1 MDITDESLIARA
13 FELFDRANSEDP
25 NIEHQDGSAF
35 PKELL
40 YSWRMTK
47 RLSLYNHEAGT
58 ALRLAA
64 RAQHICRWKSPR
76 SGFPMDR
83 IGYLRWRTEL
93 KKFHA
98 DTAGAILT
106 EVGYSNEIIE
116 RTQTLIR
123 KENLTTDPEA
133 QVLEDVIC
141 LVFLEYYF
149 DDFAQKHEPDKVID
163 IVKKTWK
170 KMSENGHQAA
180 LGLDYT
186 PESLNLIKAA
196 LGL

>member
-1 MDITDESLIARA
+1 MTDESLIERA
-13 FELFDRANSEDP
+13 FEQIDRANREDP
-25 NIEHQDGSAF
+25 NMDEYKVTEY

-40 YSWRMTK
+40 YSWRMSW
-47 RLSLYNHEAGT
+47 RLAQYNPEAGT

-64 RAQHICRWKSPR
+64 RAHHICRWKSPR

-98 DTAGAILT
+98 ETAGLILA
-106 EVGYSNEIIE
+106 EVGFPQEIIN

-123 KENLTTDPEA
+123 KENLSTDPEA

-141 LVFLEYYF
+141 LVFLEHYF
-149 DDFAQKHEPDKVID
+149 GEFAKKHEQEKVVD
-163 IVKKTWK
+163 IVRKTWK
-170 KMSENGHQAA
+170 KMSEKGHQAA
-180 LGLDYT
+180 LGLHYS
-186 PESLNLIKAA
+186 PESLNLIKVA